1 MIRAS
6 LMAPRAGSR
15 TVLWGAMLW
24 SAAALALGACGRVGP
39 LDQPAPLYGE
49 KAKADY
55 QARKKAEA
63 AAAKASKDQDE
74 PEPLAS
80 DTPGPD
86 NPGAMRD
93 NLRTNPA
100 QGMRPLPD
108 APPPPNV
115 LPDPYNRPQ

>member
-1 MIRAS
+1 MNRIPLPIR
-6 LMAPRAGSR
+6 MATGG
-15 TVLWGAMLW
+15 TVIRGAVIWTAVL
-24 SAAALALGACGRVGP
+24 ALAACGRVGP
-39 LDQPAPLYGE
+39 LDQPAPLYGA

-55 QARKKAEA
+55 QGKKKAAA

-74 PEPLAS
+74 PEALAP

-86 NPGAMRD
+86 NPGTIPD

-100 QGMRPLPD
+100 PGMRP
-108 APPPPNV
+108 APGGTPPANI

>member
-6 LMAPRAGSR
+6 LLARKAA
-15 TVLWGAMLW
+15 VGATIW
-24 SAAALALGACGRVGP
+24 AVALALAACGRVGP
-39 LDQPAPLYGE
+39 LDQPAPLYGA

-55 QARKKAEA
+55 RAKKKAAET
-63 AAAKASKDQDE
+63 AAKASKDQDE
-74 PEPLAS
+74 PEPLAP

-86 NPGAMRD
+86 NPGAVPD

-100 QGMRPLPD
+100 PGSRAAPD
-108 APPPPNV
+108 APGPPGV